1 MRHFVRDFLRAT
13 VLGCLLQLA
22 WAGAAW
28 GQASEKPIRI
38 VVPFPPG
45 GIADLFGRQISA
57 KLQTRPGRSVI
68 VENRSGAGGMIG
80 AALVAKGP
88 PDGTMLLVAG
98 QVIVTAPALYK
109 NLSFDPLSDL
119 VPLVQL
125 GSTPNVLVVG
135 RDHPAKS
142 VRDLVEMARRS
153 PGALNY
159 ASVGNGT
166 LLHLAAE
173 LLKKETGTQIVKISY
188 RGAPETIPAVMT
200 GQVDFMIDSIAISGP
215 HVIAGKL
222 RALAITGP
230 QRDPSLPHVPTMV
243 EAGFPDF
250 VVTTWNAV
258 WISARTPHA
267 TAAQLEKELTSILES
282 PEIVESM
289 KRLGVTVTNLP
300 SRAIAKLVEEESRK
314 WAEVLKYAGV
324 EPE

>member
-1 MRHFVRDFLRAT
+1 MRHLVRDFLGAA

-22 WAGAAW
+22 WTGAAW

-57 KLQTRPGRSVI
+57 KLQARGRPTI

-88 PDGTMLLVAG
+88 ADGTMLLIAG
-98 QVIVTAPALYK
+98 TVILTAPALYK
-109 NLSFDPLSDL
+109 NLSFDPLGDL

-125 GSTPNVLVVG
+125 GWTPNVLVVG

-142 VRDLVEMARRS
+142 VRELVEMARRS
-153 PGALNY
+153 PGTLNY
-159 ASVGNGT
+159 ASAGNGT
-166 LLHLAAE
+166 LLHMAAE
-173 LLKKETGTQIVKISY
+173 LLKKETGTDIVKVSY

-200 GQVDFMIDSIAISGP
+200 RQVDFMIDSLAISGP
-215 HVIAGKL
+215 QVTAGKL
-222 RALAITGP
+222 RALAVTGP
-230 QRDPSLPHVPTMV
+230 QRDPMLPQVPTMV
-243 EAGFPDF
+243 EAGYPSF

-258 WISARTPHA
+258 WISARTPPA
-267 TAAQLEKELTSILES
+267 TAAQLEREIASILES

-289 KRLGVTVTNLP
+289 KRLGVTVTNL
-300 SRAIAKLVEEESRK
+300 SSQATAKLVGEEARK